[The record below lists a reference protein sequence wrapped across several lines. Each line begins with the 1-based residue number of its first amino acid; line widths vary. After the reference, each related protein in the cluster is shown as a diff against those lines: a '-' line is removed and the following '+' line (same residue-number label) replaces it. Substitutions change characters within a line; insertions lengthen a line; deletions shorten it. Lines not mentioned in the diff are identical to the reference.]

1 MARFVDLD
9 DDDDAGPIVVGP
21 GPGHE
26 AQQAHSYAGQTPAPM
41 PMPGQLHHNHFHDND
56 PQQLQLRQQ
65 QQEHQHQLLL
75 KKLQLLS
82 ANGRNGHW
90 PDGYYTPEPI
100 ATMDTATFRSSATDA
115 LGCYPIV
122 IAIAS
127 SIDLNT
133 LDSLSRTCRLV
144 HHGLLQYRSILLS
157 STLRCCNE
165 TVAVDPAETFRYRA
179 RAGNWFYM
187 EDGRNYSGKSGDCAR
202 DMVGECR
209 RCSQVICRNCAIKPP
224 APIAL
229 RERHRRLCKGC
240 VHAPIA
246 TLAKPPLDAALPLTS
261 EAVQRAV
268 CKCEDEGVWLCQPCG
283 RSIRGADHEYQ
294 RIWRWRNQYGEI
306 LGGLGT
312 GIGDGDRGVIC
323 GREADCCRAK
333 EREQQLDC
341 DAEDARDGNVIAT
354 PIPATM
360 APVDALIDSLRL
372 SHERTPSPQLGP
384 GYNRHEIEGIGG
396 IVKRKR
402 VRMVRVG
409 ACVPEWDDERGI
421 GARILGREVRGAR
434 RSWCGWCW
442 RVVPGDKDLGNA
454 PESSSSSSAG
464 GSSRRTSTS
473 NSVSG

>member
-9 DDDDAGPIVVGP
+9 DDDEAGPIVVGP
-21 GPGHE
+21 GPGPAPE
-26 AQQAHSYAGQTPAPM
+26 AQQPHSYAGEPARPM
-41 PMPGQLHHNHFHDND
+41 PMPGLHHNHFDHHD
-56 PQQLQLRQQ
+56 PELLQLRQQ
-65 QQEHQHQLLL
+65 QQEHNHQLLL

-90 PDGYYTPEPI
+90 PDGYYTAEPI
-100 ATMDTATFRSSATDA
+100 AMEGTTFRSSATEA

-133 LDSLSRTCRLV
+133 LDALSRTCRLV

-157 STLRCCNE
+157 STLRCGNE
-165 TVAVDPAETFRYRA
+165 SVAVDPAETFRYRA

-209 RCSQVICRNCAIKPP
+209 RCNEVICRNCAIKPP
-224 APIAL
+224 APVAL
-229 RERHRRLCKGC
+229 RERHRRLCKTC
-240 VHAPIA
+240 VRAPIA
-246 TLAKPPLDAALPLTS
+246 TLSKPPLDAALPVTS
-261 EAVQRAV
+261 DAVQRV
-268 CKCEDEGVWLCQPCG
+268 LCQCEDEGVWLCQPCG

-312 GIGDGDRGVIC
+312 GIGEGDRGVIC
-323 GREADCCRAK
+323 GRESDCCGAK

-341 DAEDARDGNVIAT
+341 DAEDARDGNVVAT
-354 PIPATM
+354 PIPATT
-360 APVDALIDSLRL
+360 APVDALIESLRL
-372 SHERTPSPQLGP
+372 SHQRTPSPQLGP

-396 IVKRKR
+396 VVKRKR

-421 GARILGREVRGAR
+421 GNKIMGREIRGAR

-473 NSVSG
+473 NSILG

>member
-21 GPGHE
+21 GQALE
-26 AQQAHSYAGQTPAPM
+26 AQQAHSYAEPAGPM
-41 PMPGQLHHNHFHDND
+41 PMPGQLHHNHFHHND
-56 PQQLQLRQQ
+56 PQLLQLRQQ
-65 QQEHQHQLLL
+65 QQEHHHQLLL

-100 ATMDTATFRSSATDA
+100 ATMDNKPAFSSAATDA
-115 LGCYPIV
+115 LGCYPI
-122 IAIAS
+122 IISIAS

-133 LDSLSRTCRLV
+133 LDALSRTSRLI

-157 STLRCCNE
+157 STLRCSNE
-165 TVAVDPAETFRYRA
+165 AVEVDPAETFRYRA

-209 RCSQVICRNCAIKPP
+209 RCSEVVCRNCAIKPP
-224 APIAL
+224 APVAL
-229 RERHRRLCKGC
+229 RERHRRLCKSC

-246 TLAKPPLDAALPLTS
+246 TLSKPPLDTSLPVTS
-261 EAVQRAV
+261 EAVQRVV
-268 CKCEDEGVWLCQPCG
+268 CQCEDEGVWLCQPCG

-306 LGGLGT
+306 GT
-312 GIGDGDRGVIC
+312 GIGEGDRGVIC
-323 GREADCCRAK
+323 GREADCCGAK

-341 DAEDARDGNVIAT
+341 DAEDARDGNVIQA
-354 PIPATM
+354 PAPAPTTA
-360 APVDALIDSLRL
+360 APVDVLIDSLRL
-372 SHERTPSPQLGP
+372 AHERTPSPQLGP

-421 GARILGREVRGAR
+421 GNKILGREIRGAR

-442 RVVPGDKDLGNA
+442 RVIPGDKDLGNA

-473 NSVSG
+473 NSVLG